1 MHQNS
6 FVRHALTGHSEGD
19 HSAPRNL
26 LAGFWGNL
34 GDKEWAQGNGGKE
47 TRKKGRREGELGKE
61 GKGRKESKGTRFH
74 ACTSLSHLQPRSVLA
89 MLV

>member
-1 MHQNS
+1 MG
-6 FVRHALTGHSEGD
+6 TGE
-19 HSAPRNL
+19 RRER
-26 LAGFWGNL
+26 
-34 GDKEWAQGNGGKE
+34 DK
-47 TRKKGRREGELGKE
+47 KKGRREGELGKE